1 MAGSF
6 CGDVVRAQE
15 APLTV
20 AVQEFDWGA
29 ESSVIYDNGL
39 EDNMYCIKDEPIDNI
54 LWEAGEDQINDF
66 VVGPSSIE
74 VAEDDYVPPTSPE
87 ESTEG
92 FTKTRRVPFMYRA
105 NSKFVVKTEAVDDSN
120 VVMFCMI
127 CGDRAPYVG

>member
-15 APLTV
+15 APLPVT
-20 AVQEFDWGA
+20 VQEFGWGA

-39 EDNMYCIKDEPIDNI
+39 EDNMYCIKDEPIDI
-54 LWEAGEDQINDF
+54 LWEAGEDQVNDF
-66 VVGPSSIE
+66 IVGPSSIE
-74 VAEDDYVPPTSPE
+74 VTEDDYVPPTSPE